1 MIKQDIIN
9 SLEEEC
15 SNDINVLNNETPIQT
30 IDSFGF
36 QYEQFNINNFQ
47 ENRVLVFNV
56 QLNGNQGKELVKRI
70 RKKQVQI
77 YVLLS
82 TEINEENEQERVLA
96 CANWVIHKENYTK
109 SIINE
114 IKLADNEI
122 KSLEPFVSKRII
134 KLFKNF
140 HLKCWENPKQL
151 TNREIE
157 IMNLLSKGLLYK
169 EIAKQ
174 KGISIQTVKSHLK
187 HIYPKLCVK
196 NRSEAIL
203 KYLHTR

>member
-1 MIKQDIIN
+1 MIKQDIID

-15 SNDINVLNNETPIQT
+15 GNDINVLNNETPIQT

-56 QLNGNQGKELVKRI
+56 QLNGNQGKELVKRV

-82 TEINEENEQERVLA
+82 TEVSAENKQERVLA
-96 CANWVIHKENYTK
+96 CANWVIHKKNYTK
-109 SIINE
+109 SVINE
-114 IKLADNEI
+114 IRMADNTGKPIE
-122 KSLEPFVSKRII
+122 LFVSNRMI
-134 KLFKNF
+134 KFITRSR
-140 HLKCWENPKQL
+140 LKYQENKEQL
-151 TNREIE
+151 TNREVE

-169 EIAKQ
+169 EIAKR

-187 HIYPKLCVK
+187 HIYPKLRVK

-203 KYLHTR
+203 KYLHTG

>member
-1 MIKQDIIN
+1 MIKQDVID

-15 SNDINVLNNETPIQT
+15 SNQINVLDNEAPTQT
-30 IDSFGF
+30 TDSFEF
-36 QYEQFNINNFQ
+36 QDEPFYINNFQ

-56 QLNGNQGKELVKRI
+56 QLNGSQGKELVKKI

-96 CANWVIHKENYTK
+96 CANWVIHKENYTQSVVK
-109 SIINE
+109 E
-114 IKLADNEI
+114 IKLAENEG
-122 KSLEPFVSKRII
+122 KPLEQFVSNRMI
-134 KLFKNF
+134 KFISNPNIKY
-140 HLKCWENPKQL
+140 WENTKQL

-157 IMNLLSKGLLYK
+157 IIDLLSKGLLYK
-169 EIAKQ
+169 EIAKR

-187 HIYPKLCVK
+187 HIYPKLRVK

-203 KYLHTR
+203 KYLHTG

>member
-1 MIKQDIIN
+1 MIKQAVID
-9 SLEEEC
+9 SMEEEY
-15 SNDINVLNNETPIQT
+15 SNQLNVLNNETPIQT
-30 IDSFGF
+30 IDSFEF
-36 QYEQFNINNFQ
+36 QDEQFNINNFQ

-56 QLNGNQGKELVKRI
+56 QLNGNQGKELVKKI

-96 CANWVIHKENYTK
+96 CANWVIHKEKYTE

-114 IKLADNEI
+114 IKLADNEV
-122 KSLEPFVSKRII
+122 KSLEPFVSNRMLRFI
-134 KLFKNF
+134 KNPNFKYS
-140 HLKCWENPKQL
+140 ENTKQL

-157 IMNLLSKGLLYK
+157 IIDLLSKGLPYK
-169 EIAKQ
+169 EIAKR

-187 HIYPKLCVK
+187 HIYPKLHVK

-203 KYLHTR
+203 KYLHTG

>member
-1 MIKQDIIN
+1 MIKQDVID
-9 SLEEEC
+9 SLEEEY
-15 SNDINVLNNETPIQT
+15 SNKINVLNNETPIQT
-30 IDSFGF
+30 TNSFEF
-36 QYEQFNINNFQ
+36 QDEQFIINNFQ

-56 QLNGNQGKELVKRI
+56 QLNGNQGKELVKKI

-82 TEINEENEQERVLA
+82 TEIDEKNEQKRVLA
-96 CANWVIHKENYTK
+96 CANWVIHKVNYTK
-109 SIINE
+109 SIVDE
-114 IKLADNEI
+114 IKLADNEV
-122 KSLEPFVSKRII
+122 KSSEPFVSNRII
-134 KLFKNF
+134 KSFKNF
-140 HLKCWENPKQL
+140 HLKCWENTKDL

-169 EIAKQ
+169 EIAKR

-187 HIYPKLCVK
+187 HIYPKLHVK

-203 KYLHTR
+203 KYLHTG